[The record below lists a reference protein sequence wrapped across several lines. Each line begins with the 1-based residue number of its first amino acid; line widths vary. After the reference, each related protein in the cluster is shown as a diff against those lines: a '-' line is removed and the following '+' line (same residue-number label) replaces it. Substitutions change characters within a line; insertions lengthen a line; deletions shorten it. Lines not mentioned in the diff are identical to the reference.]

1 MRVGEGGAG
10 RRTGRRERKK
20 SARPKERAARKNR
33 PARPA
38 PPRLTADETGGAG
51 KGDLTLTHSP
61 SPSLSPR
68 LVSRALRSL
77 GSALKSSLGAGKRPP
92 TPAAAFEGYGKVVLA
107 LDDLAYEGVLDVTGR
122 EGRERA
128 ARLRGG
134 AEA

>member
-1 MRVGEGGAG
+1 MRVGEGAG

-20 SARPKERAARKNR
+20 SARPKERAARKT
-33 PARPA
+33 ARPA
-38 PPRLTADETGGAG
+38 PPRLSADETGGAG